1 MFSIMYGYKREKSI
15 NDRSKMLKKMVG
27 EDQRLDKNSKID
39 LSRLPPCQDALMMH
53 INRDNYRLSC
63 YKKAHLPMIQ
73 KPKPF
78 EQNQGWKINEETGH
92 IEPKWTNGPVLP
104 QSMIDIVATLDDD
117 EAEDDVIELEVV
129 EFDENDDAEEIL

>member
-1 MFSIMYGYKREKSI
+1 
-15 NDRSKMLKKMVG
+15 
-27 EDQRLDKNSKID
+27 
-39 LSRLPPCQDALMMH
+39 
-53 INRDNYRLSC
+53 
-63 YKKAHLPMIQ
+63 MIQ

-104 QSMIDIVATLDDD
+104 QSMIDIVATLD
-117 EAEDDVIELEVV
+117 EEDDVIELEVD

>member
-1 MFSIMYGYKREKSI
+1 
-15 NDRSKMLKKMVG
+15 
-27 EDQRLDKNSKID
+27 
-39 LSRLPPCQDALMMH
+39 
-53 INRDNYRLSC
+53 
-63 YKKAHLPMIQ
+63 MIQ

-78 EQNQGWKINEETGH
+78 EQNQGWKIKEETGH

-129 EFDENDDAEEIL
+129 EFDENDDAEDIL